1 MKKTLMIDMDDVI
14 TIGTFKKQIE
24 DYIGHKI
31 DTKKTGYF
39 LQNALED
46 KKEEFFRKGP
56 INMYED
62 APLMKDAYEA
72 IEALNEVYDLYIVSA
87 YHIKDAPYQD
97 GNHLKYKL
105 EYLNKKL
112 PFIKQRQI
120 IFLNEKKIL
129 YFDIKIDDSP
139 KNLENA
145 KKKILFSA
153 YHNLEIPNKEL
164 KKENIIRVN
173 NWQEIRDILL

>member
-1 MKKTLMIDMDDVI
+1 MSVI
-14 TIGTFKKQIE
+14 PQ
-24 DYIGHKI
+24 
-31 DTKKTGYF
+31 
-39 LQNALED
+39 
-46 KKEEFFRKGP
+46 
-56 INMYED
+56 
-62 APLMKDAYEA
+62 
-72 IEALNEVYDLYIVSA
+72 
-87 YHIKDAPYQD
+87 
-97 GNHLKYKL
+97 
-105 EYLNKKL
+105 
-112 PFIKQRQI
+112 FIKQRQI